1 MPYNSVKFIAN
12 CFFLERF
19 LIAVIFP
26 SVVDWGLCA
35 SVVNVTDSVLTVK
48 NATKLDNSTKPINA
62 SDAQSNMKVR
72 FADLKL
78 KVFTRN

>member
-1 MPYNSVKFIAN
+1 M
-12 CFFLERF
+12 LERF
-19 LIAVIFP
+19 LIVAVIFL